1 MGTIQ
6 EPGSEASAI
15 FSLTNIFPI
24 PGFGASGEVLDSA
37 EFLSSSSLRWTVAS
51 SLKQARA
58 EHGMALV
65 YGVPTAIGGLAGG
78 EFLSAMEQFDKSS
91 AR

>member
-1 MGTIQ
+1 M
-6 EPGSEASAI
+6 
-15 FSLTNIFPI
+15 

-91 AR
+91 ARYYIALHCFPYSN